1 MVSNPGININLPSDW
16 GGSFLDSPHDQTR
29 SSFKG
34 IECERDGKTSESV
47 DLSPETRLTLQD
59 QAAIEAPKWLQTTPN
74 WRCFDLQHCR
84 ALAHT
89 GTTLG
94 T

>member
-1 MVSNPGININLPSDW
+1 M
-16 GGSFLDSPHDQTR
+16 
-29 SSFKG
+29 
-34 IECERDGKTSESV
+34 SEPM

-74 WRCFDLQHCR
+74 WRCFDLRHCR
-84 ALAHT
+84 ALAHA

-94 T
+94 TY